1 MASPA
6 SEAGLSLL
14 LTEKKAG
21 GAMTGPEPTA
31 PSSNRGT
38 QSRPANGSSQKDE

>member
-1 MASPA
+1 MAFPI
-6 SEAGLSLL
+6 SEAELSLL
-14 LTEKKAG
+14 LTEKVG

-38 QSRPANGSSQKDE
+38 QSRPANGSNQKDE